1 MLVELLVELL
11 VDFLVDLFVDI
22 WLYLGD
28 LEHVVTIEGAT
39 GDGGYFGTV
48 GRIAGEGDADVEDV
62 RRGAVGRSVGDEDD
76 RRRRGVVGHHRLPHL
91 LVLLAD
97 VLQVTYTADT
107 YSFNIQSD

>member
-1 MLVELLVELL
+1 MQ
-11 VDFLVDLFVDI
+11 
-22 WLYLGD
+22 YLCN
-28 LEHVVTIEGAT
+28 LEHVVAVEGPA
-39 GDGGYFGTV
+39 GDGGDLRAV
-48 GRIAGEGDADVEDV
+48 GRVAGEGDADVEDV
-62 RRGAVGRSVGDEDD
+62 RRGAVQRPRRNEDH